1 MSTKTPLFMDRMLI
15 WKGLSMKM
23 RVFVDEVYEL
33 GEGVIT
39 SDLPYEGDYLILY
52 TRFIFLVTAKTGRED
67 FLFIPDSL
75 GNHGYIS

>member
-1 MSTKTPLFMDRMLI
+1 MDRMLI

-23 RVFVDEVYEL
+23 RVFVDEVCDL

-39 SDLPYEGDYLILY
+39 SDLPYKRDYLILY
-52 TRFIFLVTAKTGRED
+52 TRFIFIVTVKTGRED

>member
-1 MSTKTPLFMDRMLI
+1 MKTPLFMDKMLI
-15 WKGLSMKM
+15 LYVLSMKSY
-23 RVFVDEVYEL
+23 VFMDEVLCL

-75 GNHGYIS
+75 GNHGNIS

>member
-1 MSTKTPLFMDRMLI
+1 MFS
-15 WKGLSMKM
+15 WMKCY
-23 RVFVDEVYEL
+23 DL

-52 TRFIFLVTAKTGRED
+52 TLFIFLVTVKTGRED

-75 GNHGYIS
+75 GNHGNISEHDYE